1 MHRQAKHYNSLAAS
15 LKSPRKSSLINDIIY
30 NFINTHNLSYQ
41 WRQSI
46 SYICFS
52 LAAIQCS
59 TNPSSLNIFAIA
71 DYSTRYQYGGLI
83 LALAP
88 IFLCLYFCDQAVHRF
103 FKKTRRRNLLSCFV
117 MLGAPLIPIALD
129 LGLFA
134 GQTNLL
140 SAALFIFSSAIIWPQ
155 RRKRNYYSKK
165 RLNKKHLDKRTK

>member
-1 MHRQAKHYNSLAAS
+1 MHRQAKYYNSLAAS
-15 LKSPRKSSLINDIIY
+15 LKSARKYSVINDIIY
-30 NFINTHNLSYQ
+30 NFINKPHLSYE

-52 LAAIQCS
+52 LAAIQSS
-59 TNPSSLNIFAIA
+59 TSPAALNIFAIA

-88 IFLCLYFCDQAVHRF
+88 IFLCLYFCDQAAHRF
-103 FKKTRRRNLLSCFV
+103 FKKTRKRNLISCFI
-117 MLGAPLIPIALD
+117 MLGAPFIPIALD

-140 SAALFIFSSAIIWPQ
+140 NAALFIFSSVIIWPQ